1 MLNLKCLT
9 DQDCTEIKERWL
21 ILLASFPAANAVSN
35 ASVET
40 TVNAMEWTSAMMLMD
55 VVYVLVLVVMD
66 PLVSVRRSP
75 APVL

>member
-1 MLNLKCLT
+1 M
-9 DQDCTEIKERWL
+9 
-21 ILLASFPAANAVSN
+21 SN